1 MAGRPNL
8 QDLSQASNEAL
19 EKLKK
24 FRTENPLLIA
34 TIPPSPDKQHLP
46 TGNLPGMASQPSNP
60 HPRPP
65 RVYHGP
71 LVRITRDM
79 VFDRIYLLLTEN
91 LPTRWTQN
99 PEALA
104 HLSKSMANVVIR
116 SGQYGDFG
124 PYGLSSLAQI
134 SAYIGH
140 EGIYHYMCLAHI
152 HLHFTG
158 TCRLQ
163 QRRIQ
168 CYGNEVTA
176 LYNKAPENLEPILT
190 LKAQVLLTTSDSQAP
205 IYLWS
210 QVKLGTETPPLSPT
224 VAKEVTLRS
233 HLQELLDKLPQD
245 LPVYHH
251 EELLDGI
258 CFLLHSP
265 LFSYV
270 VSPRIRR
277 EEQKAKSYETNAV
290 TTQTPLVKKA
300 HKGVIRE
307 SATYLALSKLR
318 IDINQEKN
326 DWITRLLYNNA
337 ILIEGRDLGKARNS
351 SFVTSFHFFCEEV
364 AFLSSEFRSRERAG
378 AVLRGAAGEQQ
389 LLEMDLDSTRVASA
403 ERKKRRLV
411 KLKESQQMDN
421 LATLQLEV

>member
-1 MAGRPNL
+1 MDR
-8 QDLSQASNEAL
+8 
-19 EKLKK
+19 
-24 FRTENPLLIA
+24 
-34 TIPPSPDKQHLP
+34 SPTKR
-46 TGNLPGMASQPSNP
+46 M
-60 HPRPP
+60 
-65 RVYHGP
+65 
-71 LVRITRDM
+71 TR
-79 VFDRIYLLLTEN
+79 
-91 LPTRWTQN
+91 
-99 PEALA
+99 
-104 HLSKSMANVVIR
+104 
-116 SGQYGDFG
+116 
-124 PYGLSSLAQI
+124 
-134 SAYIGH
+134 
-140 EGIYHYMCLAHI
+140 
-152 HLHFTG
+152 
-158 TCRLQ
+158 
-163 QRRIQ
+163 
-168 CYGNEVTA
+168 
-176 LYNKAPENLEPILT
+176 
-190 LKAQVLLTTSDSQAP
+190 
-205 IYLWS
+205 S

>member
-1 MAGRPNL
+1 M
-8 QDLSQASNEAL
+8 
-19 EKLKK
+19 
-24 FRTENPLLIA
+24 
-34 TIPPSPDKQHLP
+34 
-46 TGNLPGMASQPSNP
+46 
-60 HPRPP
+60 
-65 RVYHGP
+65 
-71 LVRITRDM
+71 TR
-79 VFDRIYLLLTEN
+79 
-91 LPTRWTQN
+91 
-99 PEALA
+99 
-104 HLSKSMANVVIR
+104 
-116 SGQYGDFG
+116 
-124 PYGLSSLAQI
+124 
-134 SAYIGH
+134 
-140 EGIYHYMCLAHI
+140 
-152 HLHFTG
+152 
-158 TCRLQ
+158 
-163 QRRIQ
+163 
-168 CYGNEVTA
+168 
-176 LYNKAPENLEPILT
+176 
-190 LKAQVLLTTSDSQAP
+190 
-205 IYLWS
+205 S

-251 EELLDGI
+251 EELLGKYHGITSCIHLILASDGI

-378 AVLRGAAGEQQ
+378 AVLRGAAGEQHQ
-389 LLEMDLDSTRVASA
+389 CGEEEAAACQVEGKSSNNAR
-403 ERKKRRLV
+403 
-411 KLKESQQMDN
+411 
-421 LATLQLEV
+421 